1 MFAFLPKDGRGPRR
15 CTRYKRTVERSF
27 LGGMVSEP
35 EFRRRR
41 TTRDAWL
48 IQRVHENHAARALG
62 ISDGGVISIRPR
74 RGGPLAVV
82 GHLSMYIQTET
93 MSQSLI
99 PTRGAA
105 CRREPLERARSN
117 RRASRWTGSGR
128 RHAGRVSQKRKPP
141 LRAGRAGGGR
151 VAHGGAS
158 SGVPGSQGMPQKRT
172 SPGSLWIYFRRR
184 PGNGVFWA
192 AWFQNPN
199 FAPAHAACIR
209 SFKGFPVAGRP
220 CDGEQR
226 WMCCFCP
233 MVL

>member
-1 MFAFLPKDGRGPRR
+1 MRASA
-15 CTRYKRTVERSF
+15 RSK
-27 LGGMVSEP
+27 G
-35 EFRRRR
+35 FR
-41 TTRDAWL
+41 L
-48 IQRVHENHAARALG
+48 QAARTLES
-62 ISDGGVISIRPR
+62 SDRGVISIRPR
-74 RGGPLAVV
+74 GGGPLAVV

-172 SPGSLWIYFRRR
+172 SPGSQSERI
-184 PGNGVFWA
+184 PKETGE
-192 AWFQNPN
+192 
-199 FAPAHAACIR
+199 R
-209 SFKGFPVAGRP
+209 SFGRHGFRTRISPAPHHARRLAHSKGS
-220 CDGEQR
+220 
-226 WMCCFCP
+226 
-233 MVL
+233 

>member
-1 MFAFLPKDGRGPRR
+1 M
-15 CTRYKRTVERSF
+15 
-27 LGGMVSEP
+27 
-35 EFRRRR
+35 
-41 TTRDAWL
+41 
-48 IQRVHENHAARALG
+48 
-62 ISDGGVISIRPR
+62 PR

-172 SPGSLWIYFRRR
+172 SPGSFWKRYRRR
-184 PGNGVFWA
+184 PGERYFWAARACRGGVAAEEVVFHAFPSGEGGFWRKCLHLRRKTEEVLVAVQDKGEPGNGVFGRHG
-192 AWFQNPN
+192 FRTRISP
-199 FAPAHAACIR
+199 APHHARRLAH
-209 SFKGFPVAGRP
+209 SKGS
-220 CDGEQR
+220 
-226 WMCCFCP
+226 
-233 MVL
+233 

>member
-1 MFAFLPKDGRGPRR
+1 M
-15 CTRYKRTVERSF
+15 
-27 LGGMVSEP
+27 
-35 EFRRRR
+35 
-41 TTRDAWL
+41 
-48 IQRVHENHAARALG
+48 
-62 ISDGGVISIRPR
+62 
-74 RGGPLAVV
+74 V

-172 SPGSLWIYFRRR
+172 SPGSFWKRYRRR

-199 FAPAHAACIR
+199 FAGAAPCASPG
-209 SFKGFPVAGRP
+209 SFKGFMRTMPPVRWGAAMEVSFLPEAFVGAALRRKVRPRARLASPAQQVRTPGKQSSGLFSARTGRQAP
-220 CDGEQR
+220 GTVSASFDADG
-226 WMCCFCP
+226 
-233 MVL
+233 

>member
-1 MFAFLPKDGRGPRR
+1 MRASA
-15 CTRYKRTVERSF
+15 RSK
-27 LGGMVSEP
+27 G
-35 EFRRRR
+35 FR
-41 TTRDAWL
+41 L
-48 IQRVHENHAARALG
+48 QAARTMG

-172 SPGSLWIYFRRR
+172 SPGSFWKRYRRR

-199 FAPAHAACIR
+199 FAGAAPCASPG
-209 SFKGFPVAGRP
+209 SFKGFMRTMPPV
-220 CDGEQR
+220 R
-226 WMCCFCP
+226 WGTAME
-233 MVL
+233 VSAKLNL